1 LQDLSGTVPAIVT
14 PKPGPDPPTLL
25 LPRQVSIPAAARL
38 AAVTGGVLRRLLLL
52 LLRVTPAA
60 AEVVLPLPFPFP
72 FPFPFPLPVPELKL
86 PLSLPFMIWA
96 CAAVAASS
104 RNERAIKTFICEL
117 RDGYFPQNRKTYFRL
132 VVWHSAFVLMTLGKI
147 DHVAFLHRLTPDA

>member
-1 LQDLSGTVPAIVT
+1 
-14 PKPGPDPPTLL
+14 
-25 LPRQVSIPAAARL
+25 
-38 AAVTGGVLRRLLLL
+38 LL

-72 FPFPFPLPVPELKL
+72 FPFPLPLPVPELKL

-147 DHVAFLHRLTPDA
+147 DHVAFLHRLTPDASERLDKGAGRRSPVHDPCSEAGLQAKLAGCEWAWRTTA